1 MNIAMKP
8 SIKSIAMTMVIAA
21 TFAFNTFAEDK
32 ESKKAA
38 AFGTGIFAS
47 NSGKIH
53 INVDKYTSDKA
64 VVLIANRNGVTLYRE
79 VINRE
84 TDKFRKTFNVN
95 ELPAGTYTIE
105 VSANGQKTE
114 KNFEVAEIH
123 TERQITIK

>member
-1 MNIAMKP
+1 MKP
-8 SIKSIAMTMVIAA
+8 SIKAIAMTMVIAA
-21 TFAFNTFAEDK
+21 TFAFNSFAEDK

-53 INVDKYTSDKA
+53 INVDKYTDSKA
-64 VVLIANRNGVTLYRE
+64 VVLISNKSGHIMYRE
-79 VINRE
+79 TIGRD

-114 KNFEVAEIH
+114 KSFEVSEIR
-123 TERQITIK
+123 TERQVSIK

>member
-1 MNIAMKP
+1 
-8 SIKSIAMTMVIAA
+8 MVIAA
-21 TFAFNTFAEDK
+21 TFAFNSFAEDK

-53 INVDKYTSDKA
+53 VNVDKYADSKA
-64 VVLIANRNGVTLYRE
+64 VVLITNKSGQVMYRE
-79 VINRE
+79 TIDRDTN
-84 TDKFRKTFNVN
+84 KFRKTFNVN

-114 KNFEVAEIH
+114 KDFEVSEIR
-123 TERQITIK
+123 TERQVSIK

>member
-1 MNIAMKP
+1 MKP

>member
-1 MNIAMKP
+1 MKP
-8 SIKSIAMTMVIAA
+8 SMKSIAMTMVIAA
-21 TFAFNTFAEDK
+21 TFAFNSFAEDK

-53 INVDKYTSDKA
+53 VNVDKYTDSRA
-64 VVLIANRNGVTLYRE
+64 VVLITNKSGQVMYRE
-79 VINRE
+79 TIARD

-114 KNFEVAEIH
+114 KNFEVAEIR
-123 TERQITIK
+123 TERQISIK

>member
-1 MNIAMKP
+1 MKP
-8 SIKSIAMTMVIAA
+8 SIKTIAMTMVIAA
-21 TFAFNTFAEDK
+21 TFAFNSFADDK

-53 INVDKYTSDKA
+53 VNIDKYTSDKA
-64 VVLIANRNGVTLYRE
+64 IIVITNRGGATFYRE
-79 VINRE
+79 VIERN

-114 KNFEVAEIH
+114 KNFEVAEIR
-123 TERQITIK
+123 TERQVSIK

>member
-1 MNIAMKP
+1 MKP
-8 SIKSIAMTMVIAA
+8 SIKAIAMTMVFAA
-21 TFAFNTFAEDK
+21 TFAFNSFAEDK

-53 INVDKYTSDKA
+53 VNVDKYTDSKA
-64 VVLIANRNGVTLYRE
+64 VVLITNRSGATYYRE
-79 VINRE
+79 IIGRD

-114 KNFEVAEIH
+114 KSFEVSEIR
-123 TERQITIK
+123 TERQVSIK

>member
-1 MNIAMKP
+1 MKP

-21 TFAFNTFAEDK
+21 TFAFNSFADDK

-53 INVDKYTSDKA
+53 VNVDKYTDNRA
-64 VVLIANRNGVTLYRE
+64 VVLISNKSGEVMYRE
-79 VINRE
+79 TIDRN
-84 TDKFRKTFNVN
+84 TAKFRKTFNVK

-105 VSANGQKTE
+105 VSANGQKAE
-114 KNFEVAEIH
+114 KDFEVTEIR
-123 TERQITIK
+123 TERQISVK

>member
-1 MNIAMKP
+1 MKS

-21 TFAFNTFAEDK
+21 TVAFNSFADDK

-47 NSGKIH
+47 KTGKIH
-53 INVDKYTSDKA
+53 VNVDKYTSDKA
-64 VVLIANRNGVTLYRE
+64 VVLITNKSGEAMYRE
-79 VINRE
+79 IIDRN
-84 TDKFRKTFNVN
+84 TGKFRKAFNVN

-114 KNFEVAEIH
+114 KQFEVAEIR
-123 TERQITIK
+123 TERQISIK

>member
-1 MNIAMKP
+1 MKP
-8 SIKSIAMTMVIAA
+8 SMKSIAMTMVIAA
-21 TFAFNTFAEDK
+21 TFAFNSFAEDK

-53 INVDKYTSDKA
+53 VNVDKYADGKA
-64 VVLIANRNGVTLYRE
+64 VVLITSKSGQVMYRE
-79 VINRE
+79 TIDRDTN
-84 TDKFRKTFNVN
+84 KFRKTFNVN

-114 KNFEVAEIH
+114 KNFEVSEIR
-123 TERQITIK
+123 TERQVSIK

>member
-1 MNIAMKP
+1 M
-8 SIKSIAMTMVIAA
+8 KSIAMTMVIAA
-21 TFAFNTFAEDK
+21 TFAFNSFAEDK

-53 INVDKYTSDKA
+53 VNVDKYTDSRA
-64 VVLIANRNGVTLYRE
+64 VVLITNKSGQVMYRE
-79 VINRE
+79 TIARD

-114 KNFEVAEIH
+114 KNFEVAEIR
-123 TERQITIK
+123 TERQISIK

>member
-1 MNIAMKP
+1 MKP
-8 SIKSIAMTMVIAA
+8 SIKTIAMTMVIAA
-21 TFAFNTFAEDK
+21 TFAFNSFAEDK

-53 INVDKYTSDKA
+53 VNLDKYADSKA
-64 VVLIANRNGVTLYRE
+64 VVLITNKSGQVMYRE
-79 VINRE
+79 TIDRDTN
-84 TDKFRKTFNVN
+84 KFRKTFNVN

-114 KNFEVAEIH
+114 KDFEVSEIR
-123 TERQITIK
+123 TERQVSIK

>member
-1 MNIAMKP
+1 MKP
-8 SIKSIAMTMVIAA
+8 SIKTIAMTMVIAA
-21 TFAFNTFAEDK
+21 TFAFNSFAEDK

-53 INVDKYTSDKA
+53 VNVDKYADGKA
-64 VVLIANRNGVTLYRE
+64 VVLITNKSGQVMYRE
-79 VINRE
+79 TIDRDTN
-84 TDKFRKTFNVN
+84 KFRKTFNVN

-114 KNFEVAEIH
+114 KQFEVAEVH
-123 TERQITIK
+123 TERHITVK

>member
-1 MNIAMKP
+1 MKP
-8 SIKSIAMTMVIAA
+8 SIKTIAMTMVIAA
-21 TFAFNTFAEDK
+21 TFAFNSFAEDK

-53 INVDKYTSDKA
+53 VNVDKYADSKA
-64 VVLIANRNGVTLYRE
+64 VVLITNKSGQVMYRE
-79 VINRE
+79 TIDRDTN
-84 TDKFRKTFNVN
+84 KFRKTFNVN

-114 KNFEVAEIH
+114 KDFEVSEIR
-123 TERQITIK
+123 TERQVSIK

>member
-1 MNIAMKP
+1 MKS
-8 SIKSIAMTMVIAA
+8 SIKTIAMTMVIAA
-21 TFAFNTFAEDK
+21 TFAFNSFADDK

-53 INVDKYTSDKA
+53 VNVDKYTSDKA
-64 VVLIANRNGVTLYRE
+64 VVLITNRSGATFYRE
-79 VINRE
+79 VIDRN
-84 TDKFRKTFNVN
+84 TDKFRKTFNVK

-114 KNFEVAEIH
+114 KNFEVAEIR
-123 TERQITIK
+123 TERQISIK